1 MNRLY
6 LIIGIGIILKFLVHK
21 KNLQIALNVFMVG
34 ALFYFWYLP
43 KEEKKKQEEIA
54 TDELL
59 EEYEKLKTFEE
70 DIGSNVGI
78 KNIKQY
84 LSHLSHINFEEDKK
98 ELDHIS
104 DILENIR
111 NELKSM
117 TLSIENDTRLR
128 EFQNLSIALMTTL
141 TKRYVDELFIYN
153 KKNPYFPIDFDQ
165 PTPVNNKDTLNNIFL
180 PLLKDKLPSIVVEE
194 GEKKKFEI

>member
-6 LIIGIGIILKFLVHK
+6 LIIGIGIILKYLVHK
-21 KNLQIALNVFMVG
+21 KNLHIALNVFMVG

-43 KEEKKKQEEIA
+43 KEDKKEKVEIA

-59 EEYEKLKTFEE
+59 EEYEKLKNFEE

-84 LSHLSHINFEEDKK
+84 LSHLSHINFKADKK
-98 ELDHIS
+98 ELEHIA
-104 DILENIR
+104 DILETIR
-111 NELKSM
+111 NELKSI

-128 EFQNLSIALMTTL
+128 EFQNLSKTMMTTL

-165 PTPVNNKDTLNNIFL
+165 PTPVNNKDTINNIFL
-180 PLLKDKLPSIVVEE
+180 PLLRDKLPSIVVEE
-194 GEKKKFEI
+194 DDKKN